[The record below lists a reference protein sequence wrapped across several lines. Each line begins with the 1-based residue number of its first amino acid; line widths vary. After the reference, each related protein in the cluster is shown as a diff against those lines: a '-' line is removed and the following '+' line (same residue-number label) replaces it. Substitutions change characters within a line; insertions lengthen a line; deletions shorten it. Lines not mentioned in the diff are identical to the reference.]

1 MSSCYRHGWVRRHFF
16 PILLAHSHLLSL
28 TFPAVPSAHFLF
40 SAHSVPFLLLLCISP
55 CSSSF
60 PSPIIHPI
68 IPARQ
73 PLFHLL
79 LTMFKQVIQVAT
91 NSMKSQFSPQPSS
104 SKHSANFHR
113 YSTLFS
119 QNFMAAP
126 SLFGAPLL
134 GIPLCLAR
142 YFFFLLSLMRQVSG
156 RWRWWWWL
164 ALWRKVWNSHEMW
177 SYWHGNNSVWEPT
190 SIPLYLSHRFWN
202 GLCMPSLLSS
212 ISEQLALLAKINYW
226 FYKYFININY

>member
-119 QNFMAAP
+119 LRT
-126 SLFGAPLL
+126 SWPLL
-134 GIPLCLAR
+134 A
-142 YFFFLLSLMRQVSG
+142 SLV
-156 RWRWWWWL
+156 
-164 ALWRKVWNSHEMW
+164 H
-177 SYWHGNNSVWEPT
+177 
-190 SIPLYLSHRFWN
+190 LYLAFHCALPGTFSSHCLSWGKWVVDGGGGGGWHCGEKHEIRMKC
-202 GLCMPSLLSS
+202 GVTDMATIVCGSQLQSLCTCHT
-212 ISEQLALLAKINYW
+212 A
-226 FYKYFININY
+226 